1 MGLNLFTRQE
11 YKSYMG
17 INSANSDGEIDSLI
31 PKVSQFA
38 KTYCKRT
45 FVDYY
50 NDPLVE
56 YSEGGYDRILLKETP
71 VANVTSVQK
80 SVNYGQSYT
89 SLVKFTD
96 WVQDGDDIVCLHP
109 SGSFEKL
116 IRGYKISYFGGFE
129 TIPEDLKMGCMD
141 LLTYY
146 KDNDAA
152 VKSTK
157 AAGTNTTQIEYIQS
171 SSLPA
176 HIRRILD
183 LYMADYA

>member
-56 YSEGGYDRILLKETP
+56 YTEGGYDRILLKETP
-71 VANVTSVQK
+71 VANVTSIQK

-89 SLVKFTD
+89 PLIKFTD
-96 WVQDGDDIVCLHP
+96 WVADGDEIVCIHP
-109 SGSFEKL
+109 SGRFEKL
-116 IRGYKISYFGGFE
+116 IRGYKVTYFGGYE
-129 TIPEDLKMGCMD
+129 AVPEDLKMGCMD

-146 KDNDAA
+146 KDNEAA
-152 VKSTK
+152 IKSTK
-157 AAGTNTTQIEYIQS
+157 AAGTNTTQIEYVIS

-176 HIRRILD
+176 HIRRIFD

>member
-11 YKSYMG
+11 YKAYKG
-17 INSANSDGEIDSLI
+17 ITSANSDDQIDSLI

-45 FVDYY
+45 FIDYV

-56 YSEGGYDRILLKETP
+56 YNPGGFDRIVLAEIP
-71 VANVTSVQK
+71 VISVASVQQSK
-80 SVNYGQSYT
+80 DYGKTYT
-89 SLVKFTD
+89 ALVKFTD
-96 WVQDGDDIVCLHP
+96 WVQDGNDIVSLHA
-109 SGSFEKL
+109 SGKFEQL
-116 IRGYKISYFGGFE
+116 IRGYKITYFAGYE
-129 TIPEDLKMGCMD
+129 TVPEDLKVASMD

-146 KDNDAA
+146 KDNEAS

-157 AAGTNTTQIEYIQS
+157 AAGTNSTQIEYIQT

-176 HIRRILD
+176 HIRRVFD
-183 LYMADYA
+183 LYMSDYQ

>member
-1 MGLNLFTRQE
+1 
-11 YKSYMG
+11 MG

-45 FVDYY
+45 FLDYY

-56 YSEGGYDRILLKETP
+56 YNAGGFDRILLKETP
-71 VANVTSVQK
+71 VANVTSVQQSK
-80 SVNYGQSYT
+80 DYGQTWT
-89 SLVKFTD
+89 SLVKYTD
-96 WVQDGDDIVCLHP
+96 WVLDGDDIVSLHP
-109 SGSFEKL
+109 SGKFEQL
-116 IRGYKISYFGGFE
+116 IRGYKISYFGGYE
-129 TIPEDLKMGCMD
+129 ATPEDLKAACMD

-146 KDNDAA
+146 KDNEGA

-157 AAGTNTTQIEYIQS
+157 AAGTNSTQIEYIQT

-176 HIRRILD
+176 HIRRVFD
-183 LYMADYA
+183 LYMADYQ